1 MFLGGMTELHNQGS
15 EPREGCLL
23 LSASFLSTSFA
34 HLCLYLLSPSASC
47 LLTKTPISN
56 MSASSIRIPFCNSM
70 VSNLERPTLEGLD
83 ESDGKTSVGSEEE
96 SYPFLDSSRAPETSY
111 AHWQLE
117 PRNRRRPS
125 WLVCIITSI
134 LAALLSSGS
143 TAGVLRKLNDGQ
155 CQHMKGRLLLDR
167 RLPAGSPLLEID
179 RTVKTEIFRPWNFT
193 PSVWNEHPS
202 LGRVDKLW
210 DEKAGVKSKQP

>member
-1 MFLGGMTELHNQGS
+1 
-15 EPREGCLL
+15 
-23 LSASFLSTSFA
+23 
-34 HLCLYLLSPSASC
+34 
-47 LLTKTPISN
+47 
-56 MSASSIRIPFCNSM
+56 MSASSIRIPFRNSM

-96 SYPFLDSSRAPETSY
+96 SCPFLDSPRAPETSY

-143 TAGVLRKLNDGQ
+143 TAVVLRKLDDGQ